1 MHNDKMIVKKK
12 SDIKKNTL
20 NPCFNNTFE
29 FELPKDENVFKN
41 VKLNFT
47 VMDWNRLTYDYAIG
61 QIEFGEENGESTA
74 IQHWNEI
81 IATPNNEVEIWHRI
95 CECIVK

>member
-41 VKLNFT
+41 VRLNFT

-81 IATPNNEVEIWHRI
+81 IATPNNEVEKWHKLGELNVR
-95 CECIVK
+95 